1 MSVTDFDH
9 DSHLW
14 NSGSESKI
22 SGFSGGDNV
31 SVVISDSSTAIL
43 VPECQNDLLEKTICE
58 LHRNVNSK
66 CEFDTSV
73 EAKWLKFPTS
83 EPQNVDKL
91 DDVFNLLVS
100 GCSSDE
106 IEKEIV
112 SPLGVTAGGMS
123 YSAMIVQNNEG
134 RAVGQEVDTESF
146 DVQDVL
152 TESSALDNNA
162 CANFTQKRLRK
173 PTLRYIDESSN
184 LNSRYSRK
192 RQEISTS
199 ASADKFLGVRCLK
212 HRQMRSR
219 KPILSSD
226 ESFSKAIQVPFGSQ
240 RQKECQKK
248 NKFIVVR
255 KKFTHISSSNF
266 PVIENLIL

>member
-1 MSVTDFDH
+1 M
-9 DSHLW
+9 
-14 NSGSESKI
+14 
-22 SGFSGGDNV
+22 
-31 SVVISDSSTAIL
+31 
-43 VPECQNDLLEKTICE
+43 
-58 LHRNVNSK
+58 NSK
-66 CEFDTSV
+66 CEFGTSV

-100 GCSSDE
+100 GCSSDK

-112 SPLGVTAGGMS
+112 SPLGVTSGGMS
-123 YSAMIVQNNEG
+123 YYAMIVQNNEG
-134 RAVGQEVDTESF
+134 RAVGQELDTESF

-173 PTLRYIDESSN
+173 PTLRYIDESSS

-192 RQEISTS
+192 RREISTS
-199 ASADKFLGVRCLK
+199 TSADKFLGVRRLK
-212 HRQMRSR
+212 HRHMRSR
-219 KPILSSD
+219 TPILSSD

-240 RQKECQKK
+240 RRKECRKK
-248 NKFIVVR
+248 NEFIAVR
-255 KKFTHISSSNF
+255 DTDMDTSPDRSKDSKRDSTTTLISEDDDGQRKNHKLWTLSE
-266 PVIENLIL
+266 VRTLIDGVSHYGVGRWT